1 MEWIILWSIV
11 IAAAVIIEVESFSL
25 VSSWFAGGGVVALL
39 LAALGVGWEWQTISF
54 VIVSLGL
61 LVGAR
66 PFLKKFIKSATI
78 PTNADINLG
87 RKFKLL
93 ADVKGGRSTISIND
107 VVWTVQV
114 DCDCTAGE
122 SVILRS
128 ISGNKYIAE
137 CAKPA
142 EKAET
147 GDKIEAVGK
156 VEEPIKTGKT
166 TAPKGTARK
175 AAPVTKEPAKKDPE
189 TAQKP
194 VEAKKASVT
203 KKKTEDKK

>member
-39 LAALGVGWEWQTISF
+39 LAALGVGWEWQVITF
-54 VIVSLGL
+54 VAVSLGL

-66 PFLKKFIKSATI
+66 PFLKKFIKFPTI
-78 PTNADINLG
+78 PTNADVHIG
-87 RKFKLL
+87 KKFKLL
-93 ADVKGGRSTISIND
+93 DDVKGGRSTVSIND

-114 DCDCTAGE
+114 DCDCKAGE

-137 CAKPA
+137 CACKGA
-142 EKAET
+142 EKAEPGEST
-147 GDKIEAVGK
+147 
-156 VEEPIKTGKT
+156 EEPK
-166 TAPKGTARK
+166 KG
-175 AAPVTKEPAKKDPE
+175 
-189 TAQKP
+189 QKP
-194 VEAKKASVT
+194 VKKSEPAAKASPAAKPVT
-203 KKKTEDKK
+203 EKKSPGTAKKKTEGDK